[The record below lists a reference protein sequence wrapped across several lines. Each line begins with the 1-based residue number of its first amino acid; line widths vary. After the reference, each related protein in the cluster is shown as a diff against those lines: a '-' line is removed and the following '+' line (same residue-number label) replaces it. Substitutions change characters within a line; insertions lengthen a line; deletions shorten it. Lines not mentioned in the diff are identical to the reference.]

1 MNTLRIF
8 LNEWPTVGMV
18 LMVLGNVALLLASIA
33 AWVYL
38 VSYTSLASQPWLI
51 IMAFPTYFFISIY
64 FYSKLK

>member
-1 MNTLRIF
+1 MNALRI
-8 LNEWPTVGMV
+8 LIHRWPTVGILV
-18 LMVLGNVALLLASIA
+18 MVLGNVALLLASIA